1 VPAKFVLIILDGL
14 GDRSFRRLGNMTPL
28 QAAHTPFLDRISAMG
43 ANGLFHASLHGQA
56 LPSENAHFSMLGY
69 DQRDFPGRGA
79 LEALGA
85 GIDPGKHGVAVLAH
99 FVNVLE
105 EEGRLRLVMDK
116 VAAEPEDAGR
126 AFREIAWYE
135 RGKISIEL
143 VPTKGLFGIVLL
155 KGNVSPYITDS
166 NPILDGRLLTKIRPW
181 ADYSH
186 HGPSIDAAESLNK
199 YLSCSH
205 KKLEKAGFN
214 RERAQKGLPALNAL
228 VTQRAGRLKDVV
240 PFSRK
245 FGLRGASISSGAVYS
260 GLCRYLGLDT
270 PEAPETRDPGL
281 EISKRIEKAADL
293 IDRYDFLHIHSKAPD
308 EAAHRKDPVLK
319 RDVIQK
325 LDRGLARSLPGLL
338 QRKDLILAV
347 TSDHSTPSKGKMV
360 HCGEPVPLTICGP
373 GVRVD
378 PVERFDEVSASRGAL
393 GFVRGGEFMYMVLNY
408 LDRGKLAGLMDTP
421 HDQPYWPGCSEPF
434 ELV

>member
-28 QAAHTPFLDRISAMG
+28 QAAHTPFMDRISAMG
-43 ANGLFHASLHGQA
+43 ANGLFHASMHGQP
-56 LPSENAHFSMLGY
+56 LPSENAHFSMFGY

-135 RGKISIEL
+135 CGKISIEL
-143 VPTKGLFGIVLL
+143 VPIKGLFGIVLL
-155 KGNVSPYITDS
+155 RGNVSPYITDS

-181 ADYSH
+181 AKYSH

-199 YLSCSH
+199 YLSSSH

-228 VTQRAGRLKDVV
+228 VTQRAGRLKEVV
-240 PFSRK
+240 PFFRK

-281 EISKRIEKAADL
+281 EISRRIEKAAEL
-293 IDRYDFLHIHSKAPD
+293 IDSYDFLHIHSKAPD
-308 EAAHRKDPVLK
+308 EAAHRKDPFLK

-325 LDRGLARSLPGLL
+325 LDQGLARSLPGLL

-347 TSDHSTPSKGKMV
+347 TSDHSTPSKGNMV
-360 HCGEPVPLTICGP
+360 HCGEPVPLTICGT
-373 GVRVD
+373 GVRID
-378 PVERFDEVSASRGAL
+378 PVERFDEVSASCGAL

-434 ELV
+434 ELF